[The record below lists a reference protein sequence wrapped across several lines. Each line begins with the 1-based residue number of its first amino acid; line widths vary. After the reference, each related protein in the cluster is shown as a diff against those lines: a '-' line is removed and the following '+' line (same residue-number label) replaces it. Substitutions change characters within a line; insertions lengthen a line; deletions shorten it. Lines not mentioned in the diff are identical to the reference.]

1 MTPQSSSP
9 AMNAKSEKPDFSNVK
24 GTREVSSATAA
35 DFGNVSGGFRT
46 GDAREAPRATYTV
59 RSGDSL
65 SKIAHKTYGHSKHW
79 RLIFDA
85 NRDQLDNPD
94 LIQPGQVLVLP
105 PHPAP

>member
-1 MTPQSSSP
+1 MT
-9 AMNAKSEKPDFSNVK
+9 AKPVPPDFSNVQ
-24 GTREVSSATAA
+24 GGHDVAPLATGKAP
-35 DFGNVSGGFRT
+35 DFGNVSGGFAT
-46 GDAREAPRATYTV
+46 EDAAAPSASASYTV

-65 SKIAHKTYGHSKHW
+65 SKIAHKTYGHSRHW

-105 PHPAP
+105 PAPAR

>member
-9 AMNAKSEKPDFSNVK
+9 AMNAKPEKPDFSNVK
-24 GTREVSSATAA
+24 GTRDVSGTTPA
-35 DFGNVSGGFRT
+35 DFGNVGGGFRT
-46 GDAREAPRATYTV
+46 DSAPEPTRASYTV